1 VQVKLEK
8 KTSKDEIINA
18 WNNFSGEPQK
28 LNLPSAPA
36 QPIIYLEGEKY
47 PQPRMHR
54 NLGKGMSVA
63 IGRLREDPLFDYK
76 FVILSHNTI
85 RGAAGGTILIAELM
99 KAKGYLEK
107 YL

>member
-1 VQVKLEK
+1 LPFAPEK
-8 KTSKDEIINA
+8 
-18 WNNFSGEPQK
+18 
-28 LNLPSAPA
+28 PA
-36 QPIIYLEGEKY
+36 IYLEGEKY

-63 IGRLREDPLFDYK
+63 IGRLREDTLFDFK
-76 FVILSHNTI
+76 FVILSHNTV

-99 KAKGYLEK
+99 KANGYLDK